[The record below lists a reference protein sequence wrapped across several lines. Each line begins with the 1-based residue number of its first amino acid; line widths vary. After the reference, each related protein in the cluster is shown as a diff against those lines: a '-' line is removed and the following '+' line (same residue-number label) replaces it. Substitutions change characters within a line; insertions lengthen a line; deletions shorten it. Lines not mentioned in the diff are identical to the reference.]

1 MYGYDNNSVLRGKQQ
16 VFSTKNRVHFT
27 FLLKLSRT
35 LETELV
41 RTASFKSPQSA
52 HWALN
57 RPNWLCLLFP
67 PIAGTSPGGVL
78 QAQAPPTPP
87 LITRAFYVPSN
98 SFHATGPVRAVG
110 GGIVPH
116 PAESEVQL
124 ALHSANRCNRPR
136 RAAVIPMTFCS
147 LPFYRRSPLH
157 PQHIKCSNT
166 QREEAWL
173 IDASTQYLFSPLRI
187 HSPVLRG
194 VSLIH
199 LRMWQSET
207 VDAAPSQTHLMWSHQ
222 RNPFWDSKQHAH
234 VYVWLFVCIHICVFV
249 CMYV

>member
-1 MYGYDNNSVLRGKQQ
+1 MYGYDNNNVLRGKQQ

-27 FLLKLSRT
+27 FLLKLSCT

-78 QAQAPPTPP
+78 QAQALPDAAVDHTCV
-87 LITRAFYVPSN
+87 LRAEQFIPCHRPGES
-98 SFHATGPVRAVG
+98 GRR
-110 GGIVPH
+110 GIVPQ

-173 IDASTQYLFSPLRI
+173 IDASTQYLFFSLTYTLSSSQRGFSHPPL
-187 HSPVLRG
+187 
-194 VSLIH
+194 
-199 LRMWQSET
+199 
-207 VDAAPSQTHLMWSHQ
+207 
-222 RNPFWDSKQHAH
+222 H
-234 VYVWLFVCIHICVFV
+234 VAE
-249 CMYV
+249 